1 MTISYVNQSY
11 LEKTF
16 HKPIKTENGF
26 ESQCHFLNPLK
37 HGTPTKELNKRFN
50 LRYFISTQFLD

>member
-1 MTISYVNQSY
+1 MLIKPIWK
-11 LEKTF
+11 KTF

-37 HGTPTKELNKRFN
+37 HGTPTQELNESFN
-50 LRYFISTQFLD
+50 RRYLISTQFLD